1 MDPLNIQKV
10 VKLCY
15 GKGYAMKWLEFWIN
29 LGELVLGGYFNIY
42 DNMSRDAS
50 QSKMNHVVNQ
60 KVFSQQ

>member
-1 MDPLNIQKV
+1 
-10 VKLCY
+10 
-15 GKGYAMKWLEFWIN
+15 MKWLEFWIN

-42 DNMSRDAS
+42 DMSRDAS